1 MKNTIV
7 KGLIITLGLIALL
20 LSNVNAQIGIGT
32 NTPDASAALDITS
45 TNKGVLLPRMTGTQR
60 DLISTPVQGLMI
72 FCTNCGNNGEL
83 QVYNGSAWTN
93 SVGGAAS
100 ITIATVVGANGK
112 IWMDRNLGA
121 TRVATFSTDDAS
133 YGDLYQWG
141 RGTDGHQIRTS
152 GTAAGPIATPWTSTS
167 FITNSTTPYDWRN
180 PKEDNLWQGVS
191 GTNNPCPS
199 GYRLPTDAEWT
210 TEMNSWSSK
219 TSVGAFNSTL
229 KLPLAG
235 YRLNTGGLVSNN
247 DGIYWSS
254 SISSNNSKTLSFA
267 TAGAGVGSYTRATGN
282 SVRCIKN

>member
-93 SVGGAAS
+93 FVGGAAS
-100 ITIATVVGANGK
+100 ITIVTVVGANGK

-121 TRVATFSTDDAS
+121 TRVATSSTDAAS

-141 RGTDGHQIRTS
+141 RGADGHQIRTS
-152 GTAAGPIATPWTSTS
+152 GTTAGPIATPWTSTN

-210 TEMNSWSSK
+210 TEMNSWSSA
-219 TSVGAFNSTL
+219 SSAGAFNSTL
-229 KLPLAG
+229 KFPLAG

-267 TAGAGVGSYTRATGN
+267 TGGAGVGSYTRATGN